1 MANLVTLASY
11 KINEGINSVKDDE
24 RIEAL
29 INSVSQLVKTYCG
42 NGIVD
47 FYSTATGGDPANNTK
62 TETFSINWA
71 SNIVQLTESP
81 IIAITSVSERDNPTD
96 TYTTLTNN
104 EDYYVDSV
112 TDTIFRV
119 DSAGN
124 EKRFKSGKGA
134 VKVVYTAGYTSLPQ
148 DLELAVMDLIT
159 YYLKDERKSR
169 QTIAG
174 ATLANQT
181 STSQRDNVGFPD
193 HIKRV
198 LDLYKNY

>member
-1 MANLVTLASY
+1 MT
-11 KINEGINSVKDDE
+11 GITSTNQDT
-24 RIEAL
+24 RIAAL
-29 INSVSQLVKTYCG
+29 CESVSQLVKAYC
-42 NGIVD
+42 NNSFVD
-47 FYSTATGGDPANNTK
+47 FVSSAK
-62 TETFSINWA
+62 TEIY
-71 SNIVQLTESP
+71 NIDYNEHFVQLTESP

-119 DSAGN
+119 DSSGN
-124 EKRFKSGKGA
+124 EKKFKSGKGA
-134 VKVVYTAGYTSLPQ
+134 VKVVYTAGYSTLPQ

-159 YYLKDERKSR
+159 YYLKDERKQR

-174 ATLANQT
+174 ASLNNQV

-198 LDLYKNY
+198 LDLYKNF

>member
-1 MANLVTLASY
+1 MANLISTSIY
-11 KINEGINSVKDDE
+11 KTMTGITSSNQDT
-24 RIEAL
+24 RIAVLCE
-29 INSVSQLVKTYCG
+29 SVSELVKTYC
-42 NGIVD
+42 NNTFVD
-47 FYSTATGGDPANNTK
+47 FV
-62 TETFSINWA
+62 TETP
-71 SNIVQLTESP
+71 L
-81 IIAITSVSERDNPTD
+81 IAISSVSEREKPTD
-96 TYTTLTNN
+96 SYTNLTNN
-104 EDYYVDSV
+104 ADYYADSV

-159 YYLKDERKSR
+159 YYLKDERKQR

-174 ATLANQT
+174 ASLQNQT

>member
-1 MANLVTLASY
+1 MADLIDVETY
-11 KINEGINSVKDDE
+11 KQMTGITSTNQDT
-24 RIEAL
+24 RIAQL
-29 INSVSQLVKTYCG
+29 IVSVSQLVKTYC
-42 NGIVD
+42 
-47 FYSTATGGDPANNTK
+47 NNTFADFVSSAK
-62 TETFSINWA
+62 TEIFNVDY
-71 SNIVQLTESP
+71 NEHFVQLTETP
-81 IIAITSVSERDNPTD
+81 LIAVTSVSERENPTA
-96 TYTTLTNN
+96 TYNTLSNN
-104 EDYYVDSV
+104 SEYYVDSV

-119 DSAGN
+119 DGSGN
-124 EKRFKSGKGA
+124 GKQFESGKGS

-193 HIKRV
+193 HIKRI

>member
-1 MANLVTLASY
+1 MANLISTSIY
-11 KINEGINSVKDDE
+11 KTMTGITSTNQDT
-24 RIEAL
+24 RIAAL
-29 INSVSQLVKTYCG
+29 CESVSQLVKTYC
-42 NGIVD
+42 NNTFVD
-47 FYSTATGGDPANNTK
+47 FATDAK
-62 TETFSINWA
+62 TEIY
-71 SNIVQLTESP
+71 NIDYNEHFVQLTETP
-81 IIAITSVSERDNPTD
+81 IIAITSVAERDNPTGS
-96 TYTTLTNN
+96 YTTLTNN

-119 DSAGN
+119 DSGGK
-124 EKRFKSGKGA
+124 EKTFKSGKGA
-134 VKVVYTAGYTSLPQ
+134 VKVVYTAGYSTLPQ

-159 YYLKDERKSR
+159 YYLKDERKQR

-174 ATLANQT
+174 ASLSNQP

>member
-1 MANLVTLASY
+1 MANLISTSIY
-11 KINEGINSVKDDE
+11 KTMTGITSSNQDT
-24 RIEAL
+24 RIAVLCE
-29 INSVSQLVKTYCG
+29 SVSELVKTYC
-42 NGIVD
+42 NNTFVD
-47 FYSTATGGDPANNTK
+47 FVSSAK
-62 TETFSINWA
+62 TETF
-71 SNIVQLTESP
+71 NIDYNEHFVQLTETP
-81 IIAITSVSERDNPTD
+81 LIAISSVSEREKPTD
-96 TYTTLTNN
+96 SYTNLTNN
-104 EDYYVDSV
+104 ADYYADSV

-159 YYLKDERKSR
+159 YYLKDERKQR

-174 ATLANQT
+174 ASLQNQT

>member
-1 MANLVTLASY
+1 M
-11 KINEGINSVKDDE
+11 EH
-24 RIEAL
+24 
-29 INSVSQLVKTYCG
+29 
-42 NGIVD
+42 
-47 FYSTATGGDPANNTK
+47 F
-62 TETFSINWA
+62 
-71 SNIVQLTESP
+71 VQLQNSSCNILLEK
-81 IIAITSVSERDNPTD
+81 PTD
-96 TYTTLTNN
+96 SYIALTDGT
-104 EDYYVDSV
+104 DYYADSV
-112 TDTIFRV
+112 TDTIFRL
-119 DSAGN
+119 DSGGN
-124 EKRFKSGKGA
+124 EKKFKSGKGA
-134 VKVVYTAGYTSLPQ
+134 VKVVYTAGYSILPQ

>member
-1 MANLVTLASY
+1 MANLISTSIY
-11 KINEGINSVKDDE
+11 KTMTGITSTNQDT
-24 RIEAL
+24 RISAL
-29 INSVSQLVKTYCG
+29 CESVSQLVKTYC
-42 NGIVD
+42 NNSFKD
-47 FYSTATGGDPANNTK
+47 FVSDAK
-62 TETFSINWA
+62 TEIY
-71 SNIVQLTESP
+71 NIDYNEHFVQLTETP

-112 TDTIFRV
+112 TDTVFRV
-119 DSAGN
+119 DGSGN
-124 EKRFKSGKGA
+124 PKQFKSGKGA
-134 VKVVYTAGYTSLPQ
+134 VKVVYTAGYSTLPQ

-159 YYLKDERKSR
+159 YYLKDERKQR

-174 ATLANQT
+174 ASLNNQV

-198 LDLYKNY
+198 LDLYKNF

>member
-1 MANLVTLASY
+1 MANLITKDAY
-11 KINEGINSVKDDE
+11 KEMTGMTSTNQDA
-24 RIEAL
+24 RIFAL
-29 INSVSQLVKTYCG
+29 ITSVSQLVKTYC
-42 NGIVD
+42 NNSFVD
-47 FYSTATGGDPANNTK
+47 FVSSAK
-62 TETFSINWA
+62 TEIFNVDY
-71 SNIVQLTESP
+71 NEHFVQLTESP
-81 IIAITSVSERDNPTD
+81 IIAITSVSEREKPTD
-96 TYTTLTNN
+96 SYTTLTNN
-104 EDYYVDSV
+104 KDYYVDSV

-124 EKRFKSGKGA
+124 EASFKSGKGA
-134 VKVVYTAGYTSLPQ
+134 VKVVYTAGYSTLPQ

-159 YYLKDERKSR
+159 YYLKDERKQR

-174 ATLANQT
+174 ASLNNQV

>member
-1 MANLVTLASY
+1 MANLIALSAY
-11 KINEGINSVKDDE
+11 KEMTGITSTNQDT
-24 RIEAL
+24 RITAL
-29 INSVSQLVKTYCG
+29 IQSVSQLVKTYC
-42 NGIVD
+42 NNSFKD
-47 FYSTATGGDPANNTK
+47 FVSDAK
-62 TETFSINWA
+62 TEIY
-71 SNIVQLTESP
+71 NIDYNEHFVQLTETP
-81 IIAITSVSERDNPTD
+81 IIAITSVSEREKPTD

-119 DSAGN
+119 DSGGN
-124 EKRFKSGKGA
+124 EKKFKSGKGA
-134 VKVVYTAGYTSLPQ
+134 VKVVYTAGYSTLPQ